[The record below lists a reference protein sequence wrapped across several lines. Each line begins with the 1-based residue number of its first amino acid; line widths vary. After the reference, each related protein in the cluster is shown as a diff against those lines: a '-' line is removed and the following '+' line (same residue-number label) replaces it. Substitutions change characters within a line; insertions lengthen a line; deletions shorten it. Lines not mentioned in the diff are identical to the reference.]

1 MFPELSEKFDAFL
14 WDHRWDQGRSLTALG
29 VRGLRYL
36 YALIRDF
43 FSGQLTLRAMS
54 LVPDAVR
61 CLNEQSRA
69 YYMPVADVADPST
82 NGGKTLTR
90 QQIELVA
97 GRVSLLNECFY

>member
-1 MFPELSEKFDAFL
+1 MFPQLSEKFDAFL

-54 LVPDAVR
+54 LVYTCLLYTSDA
-61 CLNEQSRA
+61 
-69 YYMPVADVADPST
+69 ADDVST
-82 NGGKTLTR
+82 
-90 QQIELVA
+90 V
-97 GRVSLLNECFY
+97 